1 MTTATEALRGAR
13 DFLLKHR
20 DDYDTAYEQF
30 VWPRPE
36 EFNFALDWFD
46 AALTSEHPDRVALR
60 IIEGDGA
67 DVSYTYAE
75 LSSRSNQLAN
85 WMRSLGV
92 VRGTRVLVLLGNQ
105 GE

>member
-1 MTTATEALRGAR
+1 MRRPLGFRTALIGWGLRAFTTKGWFTVTTATEALRGAR

-46 AALTSEHPDRVALR
+46 AALTDH
-60 IIEGDGA
+60 
-67 DVSYTYAE
+67 
-75 LSSRSNQLAN
+75 
-85 WMRSLGV
+85 
-92 VRGTRVLVLLGNQ
+92 RG
-105 GE
+105 